1 MEEIKVGEYIRTKD
15 GIISK
20 VTDILKG
27 YCIDCDNDVFDIGN
41 GTMME
46 IPWEYIEEYVIKYSK
61 NIIDL
66 IEVGDIIE
74 WEYEGFGYDGINE
87 VIDRFDIIGVYGIE
101 YDDTIPL
108 KNITIKRILT
118 HEQFENNVYRIGE

>member
-41 GTMME
+41 GAMME
-46 IPWEYIEEYVIKYSK
+46 IPWEYIKEYVKKHSK

>member
-41 GTMME
+41 GAMME
-46 IPWEYIEEYVIKYSK
+46 IPLEYIKEYVKKHSK

-118 HEQFENNVYRIGE
+118 HEQFENNVYRIGG

>member
-27 YCIDCDNDVFDIGN
+27 YCIACDNDVFDIGN
-41 GTMME
+41 GAMME
-46 IPWEYIEEYVIKYSK
+46 IPWEYIKEYVKKHSK